1 VTASALYLG
10 RVGHTRHGEV
20 SHRFLYR
27 SWWMLVDLDELPA
40 LDRGVRGFGWNRR
53 AAVSFH
59 DEDHG
64 ARDGS
69 ALRPW
74 IEERCA
80 QAGID
85 LEGGPVRVLAHPR
98 VLGYVF
104 NPISVW
110 FCHGPAGDLRAV
122 VYEVSNTWREVHSYL
137 VPVTSDQQEPTG
149 LWHHAFD
156 KQLFVSP
163 FMDMD
168 HRYDFRVR
176 VPDERAAVL
185 VEQRAKD
192 RLALT
197 ATLTADRVAFDGA
210 GLRRAAR
217 WAPHVTALTMLRIHW
232 QAVRLWRKGARYRRR
247 GVPPVP
253 DVSVEVQPIRVG
265 AHR

>member
-1 VTASALYLG
+1 MTASGLYLG
-10 RVGHTRHGEV
+10 RVGHARHV
-20 SHRFLYR
+20 DVDHRFHYR

-40 LDRGVRGFGWNRR
+40 LDRRVRGFGWNRR
-53 AAVSFH
+53 AAVAFH
-59 DEDHG
+59 DVDHG
-64 ARDGS
+64 PRDGS

-80 QAGID
+80 EAGID

-98 VLGYVF
+98 ILGYVF

-110 FCHGPAGDLRAV
+110 FCHGPDGDLRAV
-122 VYEVSNTWREVHSYL
+122 LYEVSNTWREVHSYL
-137 VPVTSDQQEPTG
+137 VPAEPGQREPNG

-176 VPDERAAVL
+176 VPEDRVAVL
-185 VEQRAKD
+185 VEQRAGAD
-192 RLALT
+192 LTLT
-197 ATLTADRVAFDGA
+197 ATLTADRVPFDAA

-217 WAPHVTALTMLRIHW
+217 WAPHVTALTMARIHW
-232 QAVRLWRKGARYRRR
+232 QAVKLWRKGAPYRRR
-247 GVPPVP
+247 GVPTVP
-253 DVSVEVQPIRVG
+253 EVSVERQGTEVG
-265 AHR
+265 VAR